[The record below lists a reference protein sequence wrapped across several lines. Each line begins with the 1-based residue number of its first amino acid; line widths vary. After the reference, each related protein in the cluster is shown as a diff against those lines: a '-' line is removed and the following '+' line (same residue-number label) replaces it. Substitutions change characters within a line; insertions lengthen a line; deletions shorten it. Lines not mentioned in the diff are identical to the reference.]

1 MGKQWLEITLS
12 GNIQVRISGRAAQYL
27 SRQPSDRQSRA
38 SGGTCTDP
46 PVFPLISTDKT
57 MSAASDKNG
66 DKFCVCN
73 FAWCRKKVNGGEG
86 GSAHRLSNLVPRSGD
101 TSHLETVLRQ
111 HLLKEAP
118 DDAIRS
124 ILDNPHSRRVH
135 TWHFSEDDKVPGQGG
150 GKKLRPGAVPLA
162 RNNIPGARSTTPKTP
177 AANASA
183 RPPRTPG
190 TTLTGQGRRAAT
202 PGSARSSPPR
212 QLAGGNQVGRV
223 TRAMAR
229 RPASATPSRGARQP
243 PTTPRQSGQTTPRHT
258 NPTPSLPTP
267 PSLGNSRRRDPASR
281 DVAQIDMTGMDHTTL
296 RRHAQELAKSLAQAQ
311 KLAENLRIS
320 RARQAEQDAEN
331 LRKAREELRRK
342 CDENAKL
349 AAALEEARREL
360 DARNA
365 ELERIGNSSGVR
377 LCWESVTNPESA
389 WASRVND
396 LTGIPSVPS
405 LEAAFD
411 WVDCC
416 GLSGKLKLWHHK
428 QSVARMDAEEA
439 GEALRDT
446 SGHSD
451 KKVSAKDSF
460 LITLTKLCT
469 GLSFRLLCVWF
480 GVPYTSC
487 VRIFSSWIPYMYH
500 FFNAEF
506 PPPTMEMLR
515 GTTPRQWVRVYG
527 GEPKYVVDAT
537 DYRMQQPS
545 SRMAARTVWSEYKNG
560 HTIKLLV
567 CIVPAGAYVWS
578 SDGFPGRI
586 SDIEICE
593 HSGFYELIEEG
604 DLVAADKGFDG
615 IAVKMQELSA
625 RVIAPTRRRRGV
637 RTFTSTEREFNE
649 EQSNLR
655 IHVERHMGRLQAWGF
670 FSKKKVSIHYADI
683 FGMCF
688 QVASHLC
695 NLQRP
700 LHKESGTY
708 SGGD

>member
-38 SGGTCTDP
+38 SGDTCTDP

-229 RPASATPSRGARQP
+229 RPASATPSRGTRQP

-281 DVAQIDMTGMDHTTL
+281 DVAQIDNIWGDY
-296 RRHAQELAKSLAQAQ
+296 RHGAS
-311 KLAENLRIS
+311 S
-320 RARQAEQDAEN
+320 
-331 LRKAREELRRK
+331 LRRK
-342 CDENAKL
+342 SPS
-349 AAALEEARREL
+349 
-360 DARNA
+360 
-365 ELERIGNSSGVR
+365 IMP
-377 LCWESVTNPESA
+377 TFSA
-389 WASRVND
+389 CA
-396 LTGIPSVPS
+396 
-405 LEAAFD
+405 
-411 WVDCC
+411 
-416 GLSGKLKLWHHK
+416 
-428 QSVARMDAEEA
+428 
-439 GEALRDT
+439 
-446 SGHSD
+446 
-451 KKVSAKDSF
+451 
-460 LITLTKLCT
+460 
-469 GLSFRLLCVWF
+469 FRLQVTCA
-480 GVPYTSC
+480 
-487 VRIFSSWIPYMYH
+487 IFSARYTRKVAHI
-500 FFNAEF
+500 A
-506 PPPTMEMLR
+506 
-515 GTTPRQWVRVYG
+515 G
-527 GEPKYVVDAT
+527 G
-537 DYRMQQPS
+537 
-545 SRMAARTVWSEYKNG
+545 
-560 HTIKLLV
+560 IK
-567 CIVPAGAYVWS
+567 
-578 SDGFPGRI
+578 
-586 SDIEICE
+586 
-593 HSGFYELIEEG
+593 
-604 DLVAADKGFDG
+604 
-615 IAVKMQELSA
+615 
-625 RVIAPTRRRRGV
+625 
-637 RTFTSTEREFNE
+637 TS
-649 EQSNLR
+649 
-655 IHVERHMGRLQAWGF
+655 
-670 FSKKKVSIHYADI
+670 
-683 FGMCF
+683 
-688 QVASHLC
+688 
-695 NLQRP
+695 
-700 LHKESGTY
+700 
-708 SGGD
+708 